1 LIIAFLVWYSSQI
14 YVNRYKFLKDKLE
27 QKDAVIGVIGLG
39 YVGLPLAV
47 LLSRK
52 GFRVQGFLRHEDK
65 VAKLNN
71 GENDLGDK
79 SLTESL
85 KSELKKGNLSV
96 STLSKDKLASCDVYM
111 VCVPT
116 PVTESKKPDLTALKS
131 VAGQLKELDLAGKL
145 IINEST
151 VAPTMTRAVFGELS
165 DVEYFL
171 ACSPERIDPGNG
183 LKEVSNIAKVL
194 GGLNENSL
202 QLAYVLYKQILS
214 ADVVTVS
221 SLEAAEMTKMLEN
234 TYRAVNIAL
243 INEVAQLCEML
254 DLDVLEIVKAASSK
268 WSFHAHYPGVG
279 VGGHCIPVDP
289 YYLLKL
295 ATENKV
301 DMNVVRQSL
310 LTNESMPT
318 KFAEKIKSEYKDG
331 MKVLLYGVTYKKDV
345 ADLRESPVLELMKI
359 LNERKIKFMVYEP
372 ILSEEELKRLG
383 ITNAKLQ
390 IADMLIVGTGH
401 TVLNEDY
408 KKLVGK
414 NTIVIDGRNFFLNKV
429 GHSVIGIGRKLQ

>member
-1 LIIAFLVWYSSQI
+1 M
-14 YVNRYKFLKDKLE
+14 YKLLKDKLE
-27 QKDAVIGVIGLG
+27 NKQATIGVIGLG

-47 LLSRK
+47 LLARK
-52 GFRVQGFLRHEDK
+52 GYKVQGFIRNQDK
-65 VAKLNN
+65 VNQLNK
-71 GENDLGDK
+71 GENELGDE

-96 STLSKDKLASCDVYM
+96 STLSKDKLVSCDVYM

-116 PVTESKKPDLTALKS
+116 PVTEDKKPDLTALVS
-131 VAGQLKELDLAGKL
+131 VAAHFKELDLAGKL

-295 ATENKV
+295 AKENQLE
-301 DMNVVRQSL
+301 MNVVRQSL

-318 KFAEKIKSEYKDG
+318 KFAQMIKSEYKDG

-345 ADLRESPVLELMKI
+345 ADIRESPVLELMKI
-359 LNERKIKFMVYEP
+359 LKEMKIEFMIYDPV
-372 ILSEEELKRLG
+372 LSDAELKRLD

-390 IADMLIVGTGH
+390 VVDMLIVGTGH
-401 TVLNEDY
+401 TALGMDY
-408 KKLVGK
+408 KKLVRD
-414 NTIVIDGRNFFLNKV
+414 NTVVIDGRNFFLNKV
-429 GHSVIGIGRKLQ
+429 GRSVVGVGRRLL

>member
-1 LIIAFLVWYSSQI
+1 M
-14 YVNRYKFLKDKLE
+14 NRYKILKDKLE
-27 QKDAVIGVIGLG
+27 QKRAVIGVIGLG

-47 LLSRK
+47 LLAKK
-52 GFRVQGFLRHEDK
+52 GYMVRGFLRHKDK
-65 VAKLNN
+65 VTQLNN
-71 GENDLGDK
+71 GENDLGDESLTK
-79 SLTESL
+79 SLKAVLS
-85 KSELKKGNLSV
+85 KGSLSV
-96 STLSKDKLASCDVYM
+96 FKFSKDKLADCDVYI

-116 PVTESKKPDLTALKS
+116 PVTEDKKPDLTALMS
-131 VAGQLKELDLAGKL
+131 VAAHLKELDLAGKL

-151 VAPTMTRAVFGELS
+151 VAPTMTRAVLGELS

-171 ACSPERIDPGNG
+171 ACSPERIDPGNDLRG
-183 LKEVSNIAKVL
+183 VSNIAKVL

-202 QLAYVLYKQILS
+202 QLAKIIYEQILS

-243 INEVAQLCEML
+243 INEVAQLCEKI

-295 ATENKV
+295 AKENKV
-301 DMNVVRQSL
+301 DMNVVKQSL

-318 KFAEKIKSEYKDG
+318 KFAQMIKSEYRDG

-345 ADLRESPVLELMKI
+345 ADIRESPVLELMKI
-359 LNERKIKFMVYEP
+359 LKEMKIEFMIYDPV
-372 ILSEEELKRLG
+372 LSDAELKRLD

-390 IADMLIVGTGH
+390 VVDMLIVGTGH
-401 TVLNEDY
+401 MALSEDY
-408 KKLVGK
+408 KKLVGN

-429 GHSVIGIGRKLQ
+429 GRSVVGVGRRLL